1 MTLRVLQVVG
11 AMNRGGAEVFIMN
24 MFREIRRYGIEF
36 DFAVNTTG
44 PGEFDDEIR
53 ALGGRILAH
62 PNPGEAGFRLYGK
75 ALRRTLEH
83 YGPFD
88 AVHSHVRLFSGWVL
102 RVAANA
108 GVPVR
113 IAHGHSVADGQ
124 PRSLK
129 RQAYALCMR
138 WLLRRNGTHLFGCS
152 RAVCEAVYGTMCW
165 KDPRV
170 RVVPNAIRIEEYT
183 GSLDGRKSLCDDLNI
198 PLRSLLIG
206 HVGNFREPKNHSFL
220 LDLFTA
226 LSAKRPDARLILVG
240 DGPLRPAVEAE
251 VLARKLVS
259 NVHFLGT
266 RRDVP
271 RLLGSLDVVV
281 LPSLWEG
288 IPVSIIEAQACGTP
302 CVVSDVVPLEVD
314 VGLGLVHFTSL
325 SSGIASWIQAVLA
338 QEGRQRPSWI
348 SRRKALEDSG
358 YDIRRVARRLAQAY
372 QLEGPE

>member
-1 MTLRVLQVVG
+1 M
-11 AMNRGGAEVFIMN
+11 
-24 MFREIRRYGIEF
+24 
-36 DFAVNTTG
+36 
-44 PGEFDDEIR
+44 
-53 ALGGRILAH
+53 
-62 PNPGEAGFRLYGK
+62 
-75 ALRRTLEH
+75 
-83 YGPFD
+83 
-88 AVHSHVRLFSGWVL
+88 
-102 RVAANA
+102 
-108 GVPVR
+108 
-113 IAHGHSVADGQ
+113 
-124 PRSLK
+124 
-129 RQAYALCMR
+129 
-138 WLLRRNGTHLFGCS
+138 
-152 RAVCEAVYGTMCW
+152 
-165 KDPRV
+165 
-170 RVVPNAIRIEEYT
+170 
-183 GSLDGRKSLCDDLNI
+183 DGRKSLCDDLNI